1 MKIIHVIISALLLQ
15 EIDSEKR
22 RGTQWQKTKKWL
34 NKKTKPYRTN
44 TKIGRSA
51 SPASIMSIKPFEP
64 SEAQKFQTSLQT
76 KSKSYEKKT
85 GLRAKKL
92 RRLRRL
98 EKHKRKQKNKEL
110 MTTVALSVASTVA
123 VTVASKVAETVAP
136 TLSTTNLPK
145 IEFQQRKYNHPQSK
159 NKISLNDLPN
169 KDTCGRPTV
178 KFTEGL
184 FTENIPILRKKR
196 DTYDPRDPSW
206 FDDEN
211 TRDLLSDPRSNP
223 LTDPLADPLSESWGA
238 NNGARIVGGTQ
249 AAAHSWPWAVLLTVC
264 IEYGWARECFKC
276 GAVLISRKWAL
287 TAGHCLP
294 KNRKLSIVADIGN
307 HDSSIDNQ
315 GVKVVVEDYMVHEGF
330 KKLVS
335 DGVAV
340 IEHDVGLIKL
350 AREVDYDDKIRSA
363 CLPNEHVCIKPGTIC
378 VVVGW
383 GYRVALLRC
392 RI

>member
-1 MKIIHVIISALLLQ
+1 M
-15 EIDSEKR
+15 
-22 RGTQWQKTKKWL
+22 
-34 NKKTKPYRTN
+34 
-44 TKIGRSA
+44 
-51 SPASIMSIKPFEP
+51 
-64 SEAQKFQTSLQT
+64 
-76 KSKSYEKKT
+76 
-85 GLRAKKL
+85 
-92 RRLRRL
+92 
-98 EKHKRKQKNKEL
+98 
-110 MTTVALSVASTVA
+110 
-123 VTVASKVAETVAP
+123 
-136 TLSTTNLPK
+136 
-145 IEFQQRKYNHPQSK
+145 
-159 NKISLNDLPN
+159 
-169 KDTCGRPTV
+169 

-196 DTYDPRDPSW
+196 DTYDPRDLSW

-211 TRDLLSDPRSNP
+211 ADDA
-223 LTDPLADPLSESWGA
+223 LADPLSESWGA

-307 HDSSIDNQ
+307 HDSSIENQ

-383 GYRVALLRC
+383 GYTDELGVDGFPNQLQQAPVKIFNNTFCKKFQNYNVVTDHMLCAGWINGGIDACGGDSGGPLSCKIGDEPDSPWVLAGTVSWGIGCARARSPGVYTNIAKYSRWIKEKTGVDPVVTPEENSKNSCIKTSAVAKDYKECL
-392 RI
+392 